1 MKYPLVSVVIPA
13 YNEEKFI
20 GKTLKSLQNQ
30 DYIGNYEVIV
40 VDNNSTDKTALVV
53 RKYDAR
59 VIHEPKKGVQ
69 HARQAGFMAAK
80 GEFIASTDS
89 DDILPSHWLS
99 LMAGR
104 LMDKLD
110 LVAVGGWIY
119 HSEGPIIPKF
129 IVNKLSGT
137 IIVMYKNLSGKKFLI
152 GQNFMIR
159 KSAFMR
165 TKGFTGIPEYC
176 EDLNLAKRISHF
188 GKIEFHT
195 SKKWSVETSPR
206 RWSNGFALGMI
217 PYLINGISFAVMEKV
232 AIKNLGYIRSETS
245 SGKLYLLPLTTTYL
259 TNLVNKKVPA
269 LNLNS
274 IIIPNAQKAKNRIVE
289 EFKKFSNY

>member
-13 YNEEKFI
+13 YNEADFI

-30 DYIGNYEVIV
+30 DYKGVYEVIV
-40 VDNNSTDKTALVV
+40 VNNNSKDETA
-53 RKYDAR
+53 RIAQKFNAR
-59 VIHEPKKGVQ
+59 VIHEPRKGVQ
-69 HARQAGFMAAK
+69 HARQAGFEAAN

-89 DDILPSHWLS
+89 DDVLPPHWIS
-99 LMAGR
+99 QMAER
-104 LMDKLD
+104 LIEKPN

-119 HSEGPIIPKF
+119 HKEGEVIPKF
-129 IVNKLSGT
+129 IINRLSGT
-137 IIVMYKNLSGKKFLI
+137 LIVMYKNLSRKKFLV

-159 KSAFMR
+159 KSAFMK
-165 TKGFTGIPEYC
+165 TKGFTDIPEYC
-176 EDLNLAKRISHF
+176 EDLNLAKRISKF
-188 GKIEFHT
+188 GELEFHT
-195 SKKWSVETSPR
+195 SKIWSVETSPR

-232 AIKNLGYIRSETS
+232 AIKNLGYIRTETS

-259 TNLVNKKVPA
+259 TNLVNKNVPA

-274 IIIPNAQKAKNRIVE
+274 IIIPRAQKAKNRIVE